1 MSGLLYGQTIGGTMV
16 PLQVTEAGALVLSGA
31 VSGGTG
37 GTSDTTEVTQLL
49 VKTAV
54 QNVDTDLGAPGDGA
68 AATDVAAVGVIPLI
82 KRSLQRWTTLLAA
95 LPANLGAKASAASF
109 PVVLATDQA
118 TLAVSATAR
127 ACVGRQTIPLA
138 AGVVTSLT
146 VPGGA
151 VAAAIQADGNSV
163 RITQDGATAPSSTVG
178 TRIDDGVI
186 YYVDTALAS
195 VKLLAPVACSAQVC
209 YFDKA

>member
-1 MSGLLYGQTIGGTMV
+1 MSGVIYGLTVTGEMV
-16 PLQVTEAGALVLSGA
+16 ALQVNAAGQLV
-31 VSGGTG
+31 VSGTVG
-37 GTSDTTEVTQLL
+37 GGGGGSSDTTEATQLL
-49 VKTAV
+49 VKAAV

-82 KRSLQRWTTLLAA
+82 KRGLQRWTTLLAA
-95 LPANLGAKASAASF
+95 LPATLGAKASAASF

-127 ACVGRQTIPLA
+127 ACVGRQTITIA
-138 AGVVTSLT
+138 AGAIVTLT
-146 VPGGA
+146 PPGSA
-151 VAAAIQADGNSV
+151 VAAHIQADGATV
-163 RITQDGATAPSSTVG
+163 RITLEGTAPSATTG

-186 YYVDTALAS
+186 YPVDTSLAA
-195 VKLLAPVACSAQVC
+195 VKLFSATACAVQVG

>member
-1 MSGLLYGQTIGGTMV
+1 MSLLYGLTIGGNMV

-127 ACVGRQTIPLA
+127 ACVGRQTITIA
-138 AGVVTSLT
+138 AGSIVTLT
-146 VPGGA
+146 PPGGA
-151 VAAAIQADGNSV
+151 VAAHIQADGATV
-163 RITQDGATAPSSTVG
+163 RITLEGTAPSATTG

-186 YYVDTALAS
+186 YPVDTSLAA
-195 VKLLAPVACSAQVC
+195 VKLFSATACAVQVG

>member
-1 MSGLLYGQTIGGTMV
+1 MSGLLYGQTISGAMV

-54 QNVDTDLGAPGDGA
+54 QNVDTDLGAPADGA
-68 AATDVAAVGVIPLI
+68 AATDTATAGVIPLI
-82 KRSLQRWTTLLAA
+82 KRGLQRWTSLLAL
-95 LPANLGAKASAASF
+95 LPASLGAKASASSF
-109 PVVLATDQA
+109 PVVLASDQA
-118 TLAVSATAR
+118 TLAVAATAR
-127 ACVGRQTIPLA
+127 ACVGRQTIAIA
-138 AGVVTSLT
+138 AGTIVTLT
-146 VPGGA
+146 PPGGA
-151 VAAAIQADGNSV
+151 VAAHIQADGATV
-163 RITQDGATAPSSTVG
+163 RITLEGTAPSATTG

-186 YYVDTALAS
+186 YPVDTSLAA
-195 VKLLAPVACSAQVC
+195 VKLFAVTACSVQVG